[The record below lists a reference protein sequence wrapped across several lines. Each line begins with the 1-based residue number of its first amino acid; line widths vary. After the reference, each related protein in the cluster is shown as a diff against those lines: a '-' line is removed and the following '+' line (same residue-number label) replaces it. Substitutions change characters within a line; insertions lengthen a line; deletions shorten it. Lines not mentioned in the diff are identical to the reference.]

1 MPIYLLLPKIC
12 LYLSQTS
19 TIMPIYASL
28 IGQLVRKRRKDLHL
42 NQQDLAELAQV
53 TIKTIYAIESNT
65 GNPTIEIL
73 ERILHVL
80 GLEMKFQIK
89 SIEA

>member
-1 MPIYLLLPKIC
+1 
-12 LYLSQTS
+12 
-19 TIMPIYASL
+19 MPIYASL